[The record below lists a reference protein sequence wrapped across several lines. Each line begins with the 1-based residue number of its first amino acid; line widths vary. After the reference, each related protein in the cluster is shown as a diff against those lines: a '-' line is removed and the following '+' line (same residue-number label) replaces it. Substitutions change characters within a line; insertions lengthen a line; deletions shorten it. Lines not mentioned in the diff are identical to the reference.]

1 MTRAKRDDSKITH
14 SSGNVFADLGF
25 SEPEAA
31 VHRMRSELMIE
42 IEKMI
47 QAQHLTQTDAAKI
60 LQVSQSRISDLRR
73 GKVEKFS
80 LDMLVTFASRM
91 GRSVLMKVA

>member
-1 MTRAKRDDSKITH
+1 MTRDDTTLTH

-25 SEPEAA
+25 SEPEAS
-31 VHRMRSELMIE
+31 VHKMRSELMIA

-47 QAQHLTQTDAAKI
+47 DDKHLSQTEAAQVLK
-60 LQVSQSRISDLRR
+60 VSQSRVSDLRR

-80 LDMLVTFASRM
+80 LDMLVTFAARM
-91 GRSVLMKVA
+91 GNKVRLTLA